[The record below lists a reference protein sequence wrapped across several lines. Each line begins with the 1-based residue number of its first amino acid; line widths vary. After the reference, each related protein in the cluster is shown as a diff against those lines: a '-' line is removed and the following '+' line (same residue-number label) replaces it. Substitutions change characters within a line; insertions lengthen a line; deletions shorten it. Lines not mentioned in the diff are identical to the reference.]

1 MKRIKI
7 QKPAFYPSA
16 RKASFALSPK
26 EASFALSPKEASF
39 AYLSALLVAVLLGS
53 GLFFKS
59 VLLPS
64 KTVETNKT
72 QVLGQAITIPS
83 SPSPSPI
90 PSLKPSLKPLLKPS
104 VKPSIKP
111 SPSPIPPG
119 STAPGPSTSSSPAVL
134 GATSSSPSPSTSPV
148 PSPSPNPNPSPLAS
162 ISTQTVN
169 LEIQGS
175 SFTVEISGD
184 LNVCQVLEKA
194 KDQGKISSLTLDDS
208 YMSSMNSQ
216 YVREI
221 NGMSNNWTFKVNG
234 NSPLGCSLYQVKPG
248 DQIVFKFG

>member
-1 MKRIKI
+1 MKKIKI
-7 QKPAFYPSA
+7 PKPT
-16 RKASFALSPK
+16 L
-26 EASFALSPKEASF
+26 
-39 AYLSALLVAVLLGS
+39 YLSGLLVAILLGS

-59 VLLPS
+59 ILLPVAS
-64 KTVETNKT
+64 ETAEK
-72 QVLGQAITIPS
+72 QPEVLGQAITIPP

-90 PSLKPSLKPLLKPS
+90 PSLKPSLKPAVKAS

-111 SPSPIPPG
+111 SPPPTPPG
-119 STAPGPSTSSSPAVL
+119 STAPAPSTASSPAVL
-134 GATSSSPSPSTSPV
+134 GATSASPSPGTSPSHSPPPAGGSGPSPSPS
-148 PSPSPNPNPSPLAS
+148 AS
-162 ISTQTVN
+162 ISPQTVN

-175 SFTVEISGD
+175 GFTIEISGN

-234 NSPLGCSLYQVKPG
+234 NSPLGCSLYTVKPG